1 MSISGASPD
10 PLQQSLDELISA
22 AEQYRKQSSDPSSY
36 NAKYDLMAKA
46 TRLLH
51 TIRGP
56 ADMVFANFEHMTSLG
71 AIRTLLEA
79 GVFHAIPTGGESI
92 SATEI
97 AAKTGVDKEIIVRL
111 MRALT
116 PVGPFLET
124 AEEHYAHTPFSEIYL
139 VPQMIAVFNLMVDEY
154 NPAMLRT
161 YEFLRQH
168 NWQNKIG
175 LRSNPYTLAHNC
187 EGKTMFEE
195 IYESPARYA
204 RLSDA
209 MVAQDSALRAD
220 GVYPWMQELSSLAR
234 DDKPTIVDVGGG
246 RGHVLE
252 QIKKAAPDLKG
263 RFILQDLP
271 SVIEGN
277 GNKLVPYGIESMA
290 HDFFDPQPIKGA
302 LVYHAR
308 RVFHD
313 WPDDEVI
320 QGLKNLAAVMDE
332 NSRVLITEFIM
343 PEVGATMA
351 NAYMDLTMM
360 TFGGVERTEKNF
372 AHILEVSGL
381 KLRKIWRA
389 PGVPVGVVEGRL
401 K

>member
-1 MSISGASPD
+1 MGSNTASPD

-36 NAKYDLMAKA
+36 NAKYDLMVKA

-79 GVFHAIPTGGESI
+79 GVFHAIPTGGERI
-92 SATEI
+92 SAAELS
-97 AAKTGVDKEIIVRL
+97 AKTGVGKEIIVRL

-124 AEEHYAHTPFSEIYL
+124 AEEQYAHTPFSEIYL
-139 VPQMIAVFNLMVDEY
+139 VPQMIAVFGLMVDEY

-161 YEFLRQH
+161 HEFLRQH

-175 LRSNPYTLAHNC
+175 LRSNPYTLAHSC

-195 IYESPARYA
+195 IYESPERYS

-220 GVYPWMQELSSLAR
+220 GIYPWMGELGSLAT

-252 QIKKAAPDLKG
+252 QIKTTAPDLKG

-271 SVIEGN
+271 TVIETN
-277 GNKLVPYGIESMA
+277 GERLVPLGIESMA
-290 HDFFDPQPIKGA
+290 HDFFDPQPIRGA

-320 QGLKNLAAVMDE
+320 QGLKNLAAVMDQ

-372 AHILEVSGL
+372 GYILEASGL